1 MASNTFQA
9 TVATAATVANDI
21 VIIKKVIKRQKKPV
35 EQPEM
40 VKTRVKAAALQKSFS
55 EPEDTTV
62 EIGVDEAG
70 RGPMLGRVYT
80 AAVILPKDDSFNH
93 ALMKDSKKFHSVKK
107 IREAAEYIK
116 ANALYWHVAYAD
128 ERVIE
133 DINIRNAT
141 HKAMHEAIKAVMDK
155 RNTAP
160 HATTPHATTPHAA
173 PYHLLVDGNDFRP
186 YMVVNTELELL
197 QIPHTCI
204 EGGDNLYSAIA
215 AASILAK
222 VERDLYI
229 EDLCKTEPLLDERY
243 GLLSNKGY
251 GTKIHMDGI
260 QKYGISPYH
269 RRTFGVCQQYNTTT
283 TF

>member
-1 MASNTFQA
+1 MNVLNKYFNSD
-9 TVATAATVANDI
+9 AN
-21 VIIKKVIKRQKKPV
+21 
-35 EQPEM
+35 E
-40 VKTRVKAAALQKSFS
+40 
-55 EPEDTTV
+55 V

-80 AAVILPKDDSFNH
+80 AAVVLPKDDSFNH
-93 ALMKDSKKFHSVKK
+93 SLMKDSKKFHSVKK
-107 IREAAEYIK
+107 IREAADYIK
-116 ANALYWHVAYAD
+116 ANALYWHVAYSD

-141 HKAMHEAIKAVMDK
+141 HKAMHESIKGVVDK
-155 RNTAP
+155 LGETDIQL
-160 HATTPHATTPHAA
+160 HI
-173 PYHLLVDGNDFRP
+173 HLLVDGNDFKP
-186 YMVVNTELELL
+186 YITIDKELSFK

-204 EGGDNLYSAIA
+204 EGGDNLYTAIA

-229 EDLCKTEPLLDERY
+229 EELCEKEPILDERY
-243 GLLSNKGY
+243 GLLKNKGY

-260 QKYGISPYH
+260 KKYGITTYH
-269 RRTFGVCQQYNTTT
+269 RKTFGICS